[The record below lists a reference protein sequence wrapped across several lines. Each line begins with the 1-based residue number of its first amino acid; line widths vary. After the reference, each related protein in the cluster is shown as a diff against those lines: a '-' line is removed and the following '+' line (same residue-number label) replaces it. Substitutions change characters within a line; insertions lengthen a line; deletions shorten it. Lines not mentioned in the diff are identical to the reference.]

1 MPYSSEAQRKY
12 FNANREKLEAEGVDV
27 DEWNETTKGKKLPK
41 KLKEKGLR
49 KKANDTSFLPK
60 TTQPLFPGGQLKY
73 QPTKLKLPEPLAA
86 NKPAPPVGSM
96 LSSLLPKKL
105 TAPSVQNR
113 SLSYADL
120 GDQLLTRL
128 PIPKDQFLAQQKANL
143 LRDRPT
149 FPDPSGA
156 QNLPAPL
163 QPTLISNPITSK
175 FRPSTLNM
183 INPDKR
189 NEKIPVSF
197 VQSES
202 GVDGHYSSTFGGNNP
217 KAFIKSDPLSRSY
230 VSSKDKAKYHGFLNQ
245 NENITTEDVVK
256 HELGHHYLSGEKN
269 TAVQK
274 ALAEDHVRRKID
286 IEERS
291 LKDVFRSKLDKNFF
305 VKGKNE
311 VPEKQ
316 NIEEVIYG
324 PRMVDGKVFAPTY
337 SSDLFAEKEQGAL
350 SALNGM
356 RDVTGQL
363 LNTPQQVEQ
372 LFNEV
377 EQNPR
382 ILNQMPAERV
392 RYFREYLYK
401 KNEGD
406 VDGANELKNYLM
418 QVSPYFANKEQQ
430 SLSKVSSDDEGT
442 SFLPDYTPEQL
453 KEMGVYKE
461 VYGAKDAPRLAS
473 LPEWPAHWYNEADP
487 HGWLQWYDRH
497 SKGRRIEDDKRQ
509 IKRWISFKARHG
521 GKAFRENPTP
531 RRAFALR
538 NWGIDPAKLV
548 DDPEALKTVMDE
560 YKTKKYNKT
569 MEKVSFLPKLA
580 KDEKPG
586 LWANIR
592 AKRKRGEPPA
602 KPGDKAYPDKEQWSD
617 LTKKEAGNI
626 APSVLPNKVPDKPF
640 VPSVM
645 DSQKQMMGNVFKNI
659 KASDPNAKSLL
670 TNKNLW
676 KFVGSIP
683 SQYGDLLTGDMKGLS
698 KTYNRFGANI
708 KEGRCW
714 DGYEPVPGKKPY
726 APDSCRK
733 KTKKKDKS
741 KKADLFESLEK
752 TPFRNTAAAGLI
764 GLGVVPAMAALGGG
778 YGYLFPDK
786 PNEGEDLQ
794 KKKIETAKRQALV
807 AAILS
812 SGLLLG
818 KGIRDDIS
826 ASMKKADLS
835 FLPKVARSPA
845 WQRSEGKNSEGG
857 LNAKGRAS
865 YNRENGGNLKAPV
878 TEKNPSGKREKRQ
891 NSFCSRMCGMKKSRT
906 SDKTKNDPDS
916 RINKAL
922 RKWRCR
928 CA

>member
-27 DEWNETTKGKKLPK
+27 DEWNKSTKGKKLP
-41 KLKEKGLR
+41 LK
-49 KKANDTSFLPK
+49 
-60 TTQPLFPGGQLKY
+60 
-73 QPTKLKLPEPLAA
+73 
-86 NKPAPPVGSM
+86 
-96 LSSLLPKKL
+96 
-105 TAPSVQNR
+105 
-113 SLSYADL
+113 
-120 GDQLLTRL
+120 
-128 PIPKDQFLAQQKANL
+128 
-143 LRDRPT
+143 
-149 FPDPSGA
+149 
-156 QNLPAPL
+156 
-163 QPTLISNPITSK
+163 
-175 FRPSTLNM
+175 
-183 INPDKR
+183 
-189 NEKIPVSF
+189 
-197 VQSES
+197 
-202 GVDGHYSSTFGGNNP
+202 
-217 KAFIKSDPLSRSY
+217 
-230 VSSKDKAKYHGFLNQ
+230 
-245 NENITTEDVVK
+245 
-256 HELGHHYLSGEKN
+256 
-269 TAVQK
+269 
-274 ALAEDHVRRKID
+274 
-286 IEERS
+286 
-291 LKDVFRSKLDKNFF
+291 
-305 VKGKNE
+305 
-311 VPEKQ
+311 
-316 NIEEVIYG
+316 
-324 PRMVDGKVFAPTY
+324 
-337 SSDLFAEKEQGAL
+337 AEKEEPKSKLPKNAQ
-350 SALNGM
+350 NNI
-356 RDVTGQL
+356 DV
-363 LNTPQQVEQ
+363 
-372 LFNEV
+372 
-377 EQNPR
+377 
-382 ILNQMPAERV
+382 
-392 RYFREYLYK
+392 
-401 KNEGD
+401 
-406 VDGANELKNYLM
+406 
-418 QVSPYFANKEQQ
+418 
-430 SLSKVSSDDEGT
+430 

-548 DDPEALKTVMDE
+548 DDPEALKAVMDE
-560 YKTKKYNKT
+560 YKEKQYSKKMEKSGSSIPYWYGSETSNYNNTKKPGIYHGLPIRESDSVGWFQNPQKSIPRNELKRILKGLAKVKEIDISGENKDT
-569 MEKVSFLPKLA
+569 GYLEFGWSTNKDRGVADDAMTEKINSILYKEKMNKVSFLPKLA

-602 KPGDKAYPDKEQWSD
+602 KPGDKAYPDKEQWSE

-645 DSQKQMMGNVFKNI
+645 DGHKQMMGNVIKNI

-752 TPFRNTAAAGLI
+752 TPFGNTAAAGLI

-835 FLPKVARSPA
+835 FLPKVAKSPA

-906 SDKTKNDPDS
+906 SAETKNDPDS

-928 CA
+928 CG